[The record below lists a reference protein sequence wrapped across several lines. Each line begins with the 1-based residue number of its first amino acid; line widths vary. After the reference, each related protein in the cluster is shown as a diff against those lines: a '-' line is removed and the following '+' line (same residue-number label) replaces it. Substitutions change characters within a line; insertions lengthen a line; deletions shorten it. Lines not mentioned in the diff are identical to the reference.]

1 MSELVTITIDG
12 HEYQVPAGANLLQVC
27 LDLGLMVPHFCYH
40 EALGPAGS
48 CRLCAAM
55 IALAKDK
62 PARLEMTCMTRVA
75 DGMVV
80 TIQDPYAKDFRR
92 GVIEYLMLNHPHD
105 CPVCDEGGECMLQD
119 MTVLSEHIHRR
130 SRFPKRTWRNQYL
143 GPLIHHEMNRCI
155 TCYRCVRFYR
165 DYALGADLGA
175 FGSRDRV
182 YFGRVKDGVLE
193 SEFAGNLVD
202 VCPTGVFTN
211 KRFREVYSRPWDL
224 QTARAVCVHCSVGC
238 NVLPGGRHRSLRR
251 TKPAPHKEINRFFIC
266 DRGRYGPEFVNYVPT
281 SDLPQANGKDI
292 GWEDAL
298 SDAAKSL
305 KSIVDQHGPKSVL
318 TIGAPSGSL
327 ELNAALV
334 LLQQAVGATPQIVV
348 ADSDAEFDA
357 IRFAAR
363 TVVSRRLPTPSLV
376 QIEKCDAIVNLGGD
390 LTAEA
395 PMMDLSVRQA
405 IRAGAK
411 YFSVSPRREKLE
423 DFAAGVLR
431 VRPDAVASAAER
443 IVAALE
449 NPQETIAPEIVEL
462 VQALRLAKRPLVL
475 CSVVHGDA
483 ALSQAAERLASALH
497 SARRPAYL
505 AYYFPAANSC
515 GIALVR
521 HAIRPS
527 TALSALE
534 SGEIKAVIVAENE
547 LLAFFGSVD
556 RMKQLLGRCELVMTV
571 ESAPTTARQL
581 ATICFPALPH
591 YLTQGRF
598 VNYEGRV
605 QYSDSL
611 KLARPLARGA
621 ADVLVELIEKLGGSQ
636 ILEAAK
642 YSEIYEVSPDL
653 DEQIENLSTASDGIH
668 LVSARGE
675 CPSCQPR
682 EWPTWNGLVQWD
694 IYHHFGSERLSC
706 LSPPVAELAPPR
718 ALELH
723 PEDARR
729 LGLSEGQTVEISNDD
744 GTRLPVVLNEHL
756 ALGTYA
762 LRRIWEGKLQERQR
776 EAQA

>member
-12 HEYQVPAGANLLQVC
+12 REYQVPAGANLLQVC

-55 IALAKDK
+55 VAPAKDK

-165 DYALGADLGA
+165 DYALGTDLGV

-211 KRFREVYSRPWDL
+211 KRFREVYARPWDL
-224 QTARAVCVHCSVGC
+224 QTAQAVCVHCSVGC
-238 NVLPGGRHRSLRR
+238 NLLPGGRHRTLRR
-251 TKPAPHKEINRFFIC
+251 TKPAPHREINRFFIC
-266 DRGRYGPEFVNYVPT
+266 DRGRYGPEFVNYVPV
-281 SDLPQANGKDI
+281 SNLPIADGKEICWD
-292 GWEDAL
+292 EAL
-298 SDAAKSL
+298 SRGAKAL
-305 KSIVDQHGPKSVL
+305 KSIADQHGPKAIL
-318 TIGAPSGSL
+318 TFAAPNGSL

-334 LLQQAVGATPQIVV
+334 LLQQALGVTPQLVV
-348 ADSDAEFDA
+348 ADSDAEYDA
-357 IRFAAR
+357 VRFAAR
-363 TVVSRRLPTPSLV
+363 TVLSRRLPTPSLV

-395 PMMDLSVRQA
+395 PMIDLSVRQA
-405 IRAGAK
+405 IRSGAK

-423 DFAAGVLR
+423 DFAAAVLR
-431 VRPDAVASAAER
+431 VRPDAIASAVER
-443 IVAALE
+443 IVTALE

-462 VQALRLAKRPLVL
+462 VQALRGAKSPLVL
-475 CSVVHGDA
+475 CSVVHADA
-483 ALSQAAERLASALH
+483 PLAQAAERLATALH
-497 SARRPAYL
+497 SPERPGYL

-515 GIALVR
+515 GVALARYAVS
-521 HAIRPS
+521 PS

-534 SGEIKAVIVAENE
+534 RGEVKAVIVAENDPVG
-547 LLAFFGSVD
+547 FFGSEG
-556 RMKQLLGRCELVMTV
+556 RMKQLLSRCELVLTV
-571 ESAPTTARQL
+571 ESLPTATRQL
-581 ATICFPALPH
+581 STLWFPALPH

-611 KLARPLARGA
+611 KLTRPLSRGA
-621 ADVLVELIEKLGGSQ
+621 TDVLIDLIENLAGPD
-636 ILEAAK
+636 ILESAK
-642 YSEIYEVSPDL
+642 YSEIYNFSPEL
-653 DEQIENLSTASDGIH
+653 DEQIDNLSTASDGIR
-668 LVSARGE
+668 LAVGGGE
-675 CPSCQPR
+675 SPSCQPR
-682 EWPTWNGLVQWD
+682 EWPNWNGLIRWD
-694 IYHHFGSERLSC
+694 IYHHFGSERLSA
-706 LSPPVAELAPPR
+706 LSPPVAELAPLK

-729 LGLSEGQTVEISNDD
+729 LGLSEGQTVEISDGDD
-744 GTRLPVVLNEHL
+744 MKLPVVINEHL
-756 ALGTYA
+756 AIGTYA
-762 LRRIWEGKLQERQR
+762 LRRIWGGKLKETQGEV
-776 EAQA
+776 QA